1 MIRHAVVAAA
11 VLGLA
16 IPATA
21 ARNRTIE
28 ETLPSQGVASVVLD
42 TGVGDVE
49 LLTHDTDTIEIEVL
63 LIPRRGGLFSSLASA
78 ERAVE
83 RATLESRRQ
92 DDRLEL
98 RIDAEGSG
106 DDRRFEERWTVT
118 MPERLAVS
126 LELGVGDL
134 TVRGIAGGIV
144 AELGVGDADI
154 EVPAGDVS
162 LELGVG
168 DARVTAPATAYGTV
182 DCSGG
187 VGDSRIDVGGRKIT
201 GDGFLGHSAS
211 WLGDGPGTI
220 EIEAGVGDAR
230 VVLE

>member
-28 ETLPSQGVASVVLD
+28 ETVSARGIESLVLD

-49 LLTHDTDTIEIEVL
+49 LLTHDADTVEIEVL

-98 RIDAEGSG
+98 QIDADGSG

-118 MPERLAVS
+118 MPARLAVS

-134 TVRGIAGGIV
+134 TIRGVAGGV
-144 AELGVGDADI
+144 DAELGVGDADLEI
-154 EVPAGDVS
+154 PAGDVS

-168 DARVTAPATAYGTV
+168 DARVTAPATAYGMV

-187 VGDSRIDVGGRKIT
+187 VGDSRIDVAGRKIT
-201 GDGFLGHSAS
+201 GDGFMGHSVS
-211 WLGDGPGTI
+211 WRGDGPGTI

-230 VVLE
+230 VILE